1 MSSDWE
7 KRERV
12 KSEARRLALLIA
24 VEYLVEDGVV
34 ALGGRLNGFSVS
46 IRPED
51 YLMTL
56 RVDFEGEAMIAFV
69 GSDGIGNLFV
79 KAAKDISNKKLVW
92 REDKYR
98 GG

>member
-12 KSEARRLALLIA
+12 RSDKRRLALLIA

-34 ALGGRLNGFSVS
+34 ALGGQLHGFSVS
-46 IRPED
+46 IRAED

-56 RVDFEGEAMIAFV
+56 RVGFEGKAMVAFV

-79 KAAKDISNKKLVW
+79 KAAKDISNNKLVW
-92 REDKYR
+92 REDKYQ